1 MAYQDY
7 NGIVVNKLK
16 LEQYRNLKENN
27 QLENTQSYVIS
38 DIDEYTYKYVKSED
52 SSNPII
58 LRNLDTGLYKI
69 YGYFKYY
76 SSYSGISAV
85 DPFAYVIVEK
95 GSSYSYVTV
104 VSSNSAKRYKI
115 TNNSYEDLDDSGWKE
130 ATLNSGFTNYGA
142 GTTPEYRKIGNI
154 VEIRGSVKP
163 TSEITGSTNGITIFT
178 LPEGFRPTKDVL
190 EVCQGSGR
198 NVWLLNIKTSGAV
211 TIARYGTTSIVNIP
225 TSAWLCFNKMFS
237 I

>member
-104 VSSNSAKRYKI
+104 ISTNSAKRYKI
-115 TNNSYEDLDDSGWKE
+115 TNSSYEDLDDTGWI
-130 ATLNSGFTNYGA
+130 TLNSYIS
-142 GTTPEYRKIGNI
+142 YRKIGNQ
-154 VEIRGSVKP
+154 VYVRGSA
-163 TSEITGSTNGITIFT
+163 TSSNISGTLPSGYRPSSNHVFLIAGSGTYYAKARVTTAGVIAVLGST
-178 LPEGFRPTKDVL
+178 
-190 EVCQGSGR
+190 
-198 NVWLLNIKTSGAV
+198 
-211 TIARYGTTSIVNIP
+211 GTTTTTYELE
-225 TSAWLCFNKMFS
+225 TSYPV
-237 I
+237 